1 MTGRSSWKNSF
12 LPCILVSSWNSH
24 WWVTAQWG
32 AAQEAI
38 PHYSKCLWLN
48 NNCSSNGVLLI
59 YKCILWK
66 PRFSVTVKKKKR
78 KKYPT
83 LFNQQSL
90 ADTCLCTPLARVM
103 WGLLL
108 DWSYCPG
115 KIIYILDSAKKLSPE
130 VYPPST
136 NPWMWYTQDYDNF
149 YCGERDT
156 IQFATFFS

>member
-66 PRFSVTVKKKKR
+66 PRFSVTVKKNKKG
-78 KKYPT
+78 KNTQPSLTNSHWLT
-83 LFNQQSL
+83 LSVHSLGQSNVGFAL
-90 ADTCLCTPLARVM
+90 VLVLLPWKNHLHPGFSQKAQSWSLSTQHQPLNV
-103 WGLLL
+103 
-108 DWSYCPG
+108 
-115 KIIYILDSAKKLSPE
+115 
-130 VYPPST
+130 VYPGL
-136 NPWMWYTQDYDNF
+136 W
-149 YCGERDT
+149 
-156 IQFATFFS
+156 QFLVWRKRHHSVHHPF